1 MSTEINIRK
10 RIDIQEEGVSI
21 TPDVSSINFTGAG
34 VTASA
39 VGQDVTVDLSI
50 QPTYFADLTTT
61 EALKPCTYNNG
72 ISGVGATLTGNISG
86 QLATV
91 SYTDRIDNV
100 VTALGQVILV
110 RLQASAIQNGLYVVT
125 QLGDGSSPFILT
137 RSTDADT
144 TAELFPLQVNV
155 YFGTVFANLY
165 FYQKTVNPIIGT
177 SNITFAQANTGVI
190 TTPTIFVDTVTSTAL
205 PACTYTSGTNT
216 AIPGIGARLTANV
229 NGALGAI
236 NGITLVAGNRI
247 LVKDE
252 VNQATNGDYTVTQVG
267 SGSTPFILTRISTF
281 GSEFV
286 RYTRE
291 WKVNNSASTN
301 FGARYNT
308 DLLSL
313 ANTNVGITNLIF
325 QEVYSVPTT
334 RNITINGTTQDLSA
348 DRTYTVTDD
357 NLSTSDITTNDVS
370 TAKHGFAPKAPN
382 DTAKFLRG
390 DGTWA
395 VPASGSASG
404 IFGIANTSG
413 VYTFYSTI
421 TLAMAA
427 AVAGQTIEVF
437 ADITVT
443 TATTYTLKDGVH
455 INGNGHTFTNTH
467 NTTSFNVFTDGGGN
481 VSCNIINYRIV
492 RNGTSSNGGN
502 TINLQGTGTFDFTGT
517 QIIRLANSDFGLCI
531 GISNTVTVTNLYAS
545 SERGQVFNC
554 ISSSASFINCY
565 FRQVS
570 GSSSCGSNQGT
581 MLGCTVLAQITTALS
596 ITGAAYVANCYI
608 NSGTGQAVTII
619 GGELVNSSCVSTTNY
634 AVNISGGEVIN
645 CHIRSNSQNALF
657 MGGGIVTQ
665 CRILTASAASIN
677 GNATV
682 VRLYQSDVFCQ
693 WNDVNGHGIQR
704 PLDVHQNRIR
714 VSNLSAKGLFS
725 SVAANTSY
733 SQNQFVGPSTY
744 SAPVSATITQTIINT
759 EDNQGNLVI

>member
-1 MSTEINIRK
+1 MSTEININKNIYNSDGTVNNNR
-10 RIDIQEEGVSI
+10 
-21 TPDVSSINFTGAG
+21 
-34 VTASA
+34 
-39 VGQDVTVDLSI
+39 TVDLDGNTLNFSGGNVGI
-50 QPTYFADLTTT
+50 NQPTPSVPLHI
-61 EALKPCTYNNG
+61 KG
-72 ISGVGATLTGNISG
+72 
-86 QLATV
+86 
-91 SYTDRIDNV
+91 
-100 VTALGQVILV
+100 TAIPSVNEPLV
-110 RLQASAIQNGLYVVT
+110 RLEVADATGAYLQMSNGILSNGEFVGEVVGRQNSSSNQSAVVFGGYIDAT
-125 QLGDGSSPFILT
+125 QDSG
-137 RSTDADT
+137 T
-144 TAELFPLQVNV
+144 TPV
-155 YFGTVFANLY
+155 TVFRSALASLTQIATRPLFAFRNWSTTVMTMLANGN
-165 FYQKTVNPIIGT
+165 VGIGT
-177 SNITFAQANTGVI
+177 
-190 TTPTIFVDTVTSTAL
+190 TTPTEKLEVSGKTKTTTFQMTTTPTAGYVL
-205 PACTYTSGTNT
+205 
-216 AIPGIGARLTANV
+216 
-229 NGALGAI
+229 
-236 NGITLVAGNRI
+236 
-247 LVKDE
+247 
-252 VNQATNGDYTVTQVG
+252 
-267 SGSTPFILTRISTF
+267 
-281 GSEFV
+281 
-286 RYTRE
+286 
-291 WKVNNSASTN
+291 
-301 FGARYNT
+301 
-308 DLLSL
+308 
-313 ANTNVGITNLIF
+313 
-325 QEVYSVPTT
+325 
-334 RNITINGTTQDLSA
+334 
-348 DRTYTVTDD
+348 
-357 NLSTSDITTNDVS
+357 TSD
-370 TAKHGFAPKAPN
+370 
-382 DTAKFLRG
+382 
-390 DGTWA
+390 
-395 VPASGSASG
+395 ASGNGSWQLGGSASG
-404 IFGIANTSG
+404 RIGIANTNG
-413 VYTFYSTI
+413 IYTFYNDFTSA
-421 TLAMAA
+421 LAA